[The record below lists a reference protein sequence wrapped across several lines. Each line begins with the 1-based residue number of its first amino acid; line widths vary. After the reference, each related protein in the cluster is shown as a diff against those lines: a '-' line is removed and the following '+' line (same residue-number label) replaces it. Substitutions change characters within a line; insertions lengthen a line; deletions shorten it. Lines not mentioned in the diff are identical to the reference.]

1 MPAGTPVASI
11 PHAAAVVPSILTA
24 PLCPHM
30 GAVGIARG
38 LPSEHRRGSWGTKGL
53 IVGRTEHKAHH
64 LHLRMEVESAA
75 LKSAALGSS
84 KPNPC
89 SIRITTQIREILQN
103 AGMERCPSPSLH
115 SVGPLYSAV
124 HGCAITD
131 PGAGDLQGLCS
142 ALWGHPTEW
151 GSTLC
156 ILTVPWKG
164 DPHCTTS
171 WCRST
176 ANHPLV
182 FSLLSRALHQHCLKV
197 RGL

>member
-38 LPSEHRRGSWGTKGL
+38 LPSEHRWGSWGTKGL
-53 IVGRTEHKAHH
+53 ILGRTEHKAHH

-75 LKSAALGSS
+75 LRSS

-89 SIRITTQIREILQN
+89 SMRITTQTREILQN

-115 SVGPLYSAV
+115 SIGPLYSAV

-142 ALWGHPTEW
+142 ALWDHTMEW
-151 GSTLC
+151 GPTSHNL
-156 ILTVPWKG
+156 VVQK
-164 DPHCTTS
+164 HCK
-171 WCRST
+171 
-176 ANHPLV
+176 PPPG
-182 FSLLSRALHQHCLKV
+182 F
-197 RGL
+197 